1 MSLKDVN
8 PADWDR
14 TVSKANTLTL
24 VDFWAPWCPWCRKL
38 TPELEALAPQYNG
51 KISFVK
57 LNVDEAPLVAS
68 RYGVMGLPTLKF
80 FCGGRAVGELVG
92 YMPRNMLKPELD
104 RALTTYRDCL
114 SQSSSLKSGR
124 S

>member
-1 MSLKDVN
+1 MNLKDVN
-8 PADWDR
+8 SADWDR
-14 TVSKANTLTL
+14 TVSKADTLTL

-57 LNVDEAPLVAS
+57 LNVDEAPLIAS

-92 YMPRNMLKPELD
+92 YMPRNMLKSELD
-104 RALTTYRDCL
+104 RALMTYRDCL
-114 SQSSSLKSGR
+114 SQSSPLKSGQ

>member
-8 PADWDR
+8 SADWDR
-14 TVSKANTLTL
+14 TVSKADTLTL

-57 LNVDEAPLVAS
+57 LNVDEAPLIAS
-68 RYGVMGLPTLKF
+68 RYGVLGLPTLKF

-92 YMPRNMLKPELD
+92 YMPRNMLKSELD

-114 SQSSSLKSGR
+114 SQSSPLRSGQ

>member
-8 PADWDR
+8 SADWDR
-14 TVSKANTLTL
+14 TVSKADTLTL

-57 LNVDEAPLVAS
+57 LNVDEAPLIAS
-68 RYGVMGLPTLKF
+68 RYGVLGLPTLKF

-92 YMPRNMLKPELD
+92 YMPRNMLKSELD

-114 SQSSSLKSGR
+114 SQSSPLKSGQ

>member
-1 MSLKDVN
+1 MSLRNVN
-8 PADWDR
+8 SADWDR
-14 TVSKANTLTL
+14 TVSKADTLTL

-51 KISFVK
+51 KITFVK

-92 YMPRNMLKPELD
+92 YMPRNMLKSELD

-114 SQSSSLKSGR
+114 SQSSPLRSGQ

>member
-1 MSLKDVN
+1 MSLRDVN

-14 TVSKANTLTL
+14 TVSKAEILTL

-38 TPELEALAPQYNG
+38 APELESLAPQYDG
-51 KISFVK
+51 KIAFVK
-57 LNVDEAPLVAS
+57 LNVDDAPLIAS
-68 RYGVMGLPTLKF
+68 RYGVMGLPTLKL
-80 FCGGRAVGELVG
+80 FCGGRVVGELVG
-92 YMPRNMLKPELD
+92 YMPRNVLKAELD

-114 SQSSSLKSGR
+114 SQSSPLKSGR

>member
-1 MSLKDVN
+1 MSLRDVD
-8 PADWDR
+8 PADWDK
-14 TVSKANTLTL
+14 TVANADTLTL

-51 KISFVK
+51 KIAFVK
-57 LNVDEAPLVAS
+57 LNVDKAPLIAS

-92 YMPRNMLKPELD
+92 YMPRNILKSELE

-114 SQSSSLKSGR
+114 SQSSPLRSGKP
-124 S
+124 